1 MRKSQ
6 RLVALAQTVTKLHNF
21 KVEAGLKSSP
31 PPGLNR
37 VKEILKLKEN
47 KCYFFHYFLLLKAKK
62 HNKTC
67 GKTPW
72 NKIVTTTII
81 PQRINRD
88 FFAES
93 HHHDKNYF
101 VIKAQRAFLE

>member
-1 MRKSQ
+1 MLFLSLFPTFKS
-6 RLVALAQTVTKLHNF
+6 
-21 KVEAGLKSSP
+21 
-31 PPGLNR
+31 
-37 VKEILKLKEN
+37 
-47 KCYFFHYFLLLKAKK
+47 KK

-72 NKIVTTTII
+72 NKIATTTII
-81 PQRINRD
+81 PQRTNRD